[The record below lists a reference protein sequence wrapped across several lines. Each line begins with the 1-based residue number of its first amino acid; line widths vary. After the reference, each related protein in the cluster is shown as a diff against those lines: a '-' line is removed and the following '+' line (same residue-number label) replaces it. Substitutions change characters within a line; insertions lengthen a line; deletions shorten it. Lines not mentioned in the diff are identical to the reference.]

1 MAVVLSSLLIML
13 SIIFFLFL
21 FFFSRV
27 DFLVLA
33 KGNGWAFGDEVRGG
47 GGRTGHTEFVFVSVG
62 PLRGLVG

>member
-13 SIIFFLFL
+13 RIIFFYFF

-47 GGRTGHTEFVFVSVG
+47 DAQDTRS
-62 PLRGLVG
+62 LSLSL